1 MHLQTFRDSSNLP
14 VTIPDHPLSSGSSD
28 DRHRFCEEKSWRCL
42 AESENDAATDADI
55 LVSRWTDTRSSCRH
69 EQAEPS
75 SCRHVI
81 GVALKATRVTLTRGS
96 STVFDGP
103 MPAGTLHI
111 TGPGQS
117 LIAEFQGPSDFLHF
131 HVSSDYL
138 RECQETA
145 RSTLA
150 QPIPDLNDLVV
161 RDPLAEL
168 LGRTLI
174 ESSSPSDSVY
184 VESVGQTLV
193 MHVARLEPPQN
204 TVNALPKWRLKRVQE
219 YVRTHLENNISLT
232 DLARVAGLSR
242 MHFAAQF
249 RVATGHRPHE
259 HVLHQRIEC
268 AKDILSSSDT
278 PLAEVALAVGFQAQ
292 AHFSTVFKR
301 LTDETPARWRAG
313 RRERATPTANRRN
326 QARATARFSS

>member
-1 MHLQTFRDSSNLP
+1 MHLQTFRDRSNLP
-14 VTIPDHPLSSGSSD
+14 GAIADYPLSFRSS

-42 AESENDAATDADI
+42 ADTENDGAIDADI
-55 LVSRWTDTRSSCRH
+55 LVSRWTDTRSSCRY
-69 EQAEPS
+69 ELAEPS

-81 GVALKATRVTLTRGS
+81 GVTLKATRVTLTRGS

-103 MPAGTLHI
+103 MPAGTLYI
-111 TGPGQS
+111 TGSGQR
-117 LIAEFQGPSDFLHF
+117 LTAEFQAPCDFVHF

-145 RSTLA
+145 RSTFA

-161 RDPLAEL
+161 RDSLAEL

-174 ESSSPSDSVY
+174 ESGPASDSVY

-193 MHVARLEPPQN
+193 MHVARLEPLRN

-219 YVRTHLENNISLT
+219 YVGTHLENNIRLA
-232 DLARVAGLSR
+232 DLATVAGLSR

-249 RVATGHRPHE
+249 RAATGHRPHDY
-259 HVLHQRIEC
+259 VLHQQIEC
-268 AKDILSSSDT
+268 AKDILSSSDM

-301 LTDETPARWRAG
+301 LTDETPARWRAS
-313 RRERATPTANRRN
+313 RRERAAPAPSQHN
-326 QARATARFSS
+326 QARAMM

>member
-1 MHLQTFRDSSNLP
+1 MHLQTFGGNSRRP
-14 VTIPDHPLSSGSSD
+14 VADPDQALSSSRSSD
-28 DRHRFCEEKSWRCL
+28 RPYFCEERRWRCL
-42 AESENDAATDADI
+42 ADARNDGAIDADI
-55 LVSRWTDTRSSCRH
+55 LVSRWTDTRSSRRH

-75 SCRHVI
+75 TCRHLL
-81 GVALKATRVTLTRGS
+81 GVALKTTRVTLTRGT

-117 LIAEFQGPSDFLHF
+117 LTAEFQDPCDFVHF

-145 RSTLA
+145 RSTFA
-150 QPIPDLNDLVV
+150 QPIPDLNDFVV
-161 RDPLAEL
+161 RDPLVEL

-174 ESSSPSDSVY
+174 ESSTASDSIY
-184 VESVGQTLV
+184 VQSLGQTLV
-193 MHVARLEPPQN
+193 MHVARLEPPRY

-219 YVRTHLENNISLT
+219 YVGTHLENNIRLS
-232 DLARVAGLSR
+232 DLAMVSGLSR

-249 RVATGHRPHE
+249 RAATGQRPHE
-259 HVLHQRIEC
+259 YVLHQRIES
-268 AKDILSSSDT
+268 AKRILSSSDM

-301 LTDETPARWRAG
+301 LTDETPARWRAS
-313 RRERATPTANRRN
+313 RREPATPEANQRN
-326 QARATARFSS
+326 QAQATMRGSS